1 MSLSKN
7 QYQVENFL
15 DIIHIKY
22 DCLEIG
28 KVSFRYNKHE
38 YQKDTSIARTMTKI
52 CMILD
57 NSTIITLHNCK

>member
-28 KVSFRYNKHE
+28 KVSFRYNNE
-38 YQKDTSIARTMTKI
+38 RSTSIARTMTKI

-57 NSTIITLHNCK
+57 ISTIITLHNCK